1 MYTLTH
7 GFIDILKIR
16 PDNIYEWRRSADHLL
31 FRGEKGGGH
40 RGDIVIIPEMVP
52 IPAPGDKGKRW
63 RYTVCNYY
71 HIVR

>member
-1 MYTLTH
+1 MNGEDPRIICFL
-7 GFIDILKIR
+7 
-16 PDNIYEWRRSADHLL
+16 E
-31 FRGEKGGGH
+31 GEKGGGH
-40 RGDIVIIPEMVP
+40 RGEIPGMVP